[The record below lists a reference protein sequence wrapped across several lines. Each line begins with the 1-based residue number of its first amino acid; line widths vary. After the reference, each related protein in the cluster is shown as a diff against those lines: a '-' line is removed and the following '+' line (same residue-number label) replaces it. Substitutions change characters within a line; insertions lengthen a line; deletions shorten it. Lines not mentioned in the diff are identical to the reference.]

1 MKNKNLL
8 IAVMAVFI
16 FSALSVNEASAQK
29 KKKDKKKKVEEVV
42 APTPPTPPAP
52 VVFSQLDS
60 VSYALGVSIG
70 QNISTQGLKKVNSDM
85 FAAGL
90 DDFLKGGETK
100 ISSEQANKLLNDYF
114 VALQNEKNK
123 GNIEEGK
130 KFLAENATKEGV
142 VSLPSGL
149 QYKILKVGTGAKP
162 TLEDQVSTH
171 YHGTLID
178 GTVFDSSLQR
188 GEPATFPISG
198 VIKGWTEALQLMPV
212 GSKWELYIPSDLA
225 YGERG
230 AGGSIGPHATLVF
243 QVELLSIVG
252 K

>member
-1 MKNKNLL
+1 MNKKNLVL
-8 IAVMAVFI
+8 AVLAMFM
-16 FSALSVNEASAQK
+16 FSALSINEANAQK
-29 KKKDKKKKVEEVV
+29 KKNKKNKKIEEVV
-42 APTPPTPPAP
+42 APPPPPPAP
-52 VVFSQLDS
+52 VVFSKLDS
-60 VSYALGVSIG
+60 VSYALGISIA
-70 QNISTQGLKKVNSDM
+70 QNISNQGLKEVNSDM
-85 FAAGL
+85 FAKGL
-90 DDFLKGGETK
+90 EDYMKGGDMK
-100 ISSEQANKLLNDYF
+100 ISMEQANKMLNDYF
-114 VALQNEKNK
+114 VAMQNEKSK
-123 GNIEEGK
+123 ESIEMGK

-142 VSLPSGL
+142 VTLPSGL
-149 QYKILKVGTGAKP
+149 QYKVLKEGTGAKP
-162 TLEDQVSTH
+162 TLDDQVSTH
-171 YHGTLID
+171 YHGTLVD

-230 AGGSIGPHATLVF
+230 AGGSIGPHATLIF